1 MPTVVGIQ
9 FSGTVGAGA
18 TKRWFTYNWRPER
31 HVIWTV
37 VPTAPNAGAPQLEW
51 NVAVQRA
58 SPTAL
63 TYWITILNLSAAE
76 ITVEAR
82 YAIVD

>member
-9 FSGTVGAGA
+9 FSGTVGGGG

-37 VPTAPNAGAPQLEW
+37 VPTSPNAGAPQLEW
-51 NVAVQRA
+51 DVAVQRA

-63 TYWITILNLSAAE
+63 TYWITIRNLSAAE

-82 YAIVD
+82 YTIVD